1 MISASVLLDR
11 LKALHP
17 KMIDLSLARMHRI
30 LGALGN
36 PEARLPPVIHV
47 AGTNGKGSLV
57 AYLRAMF
64 EAAGYRAHVYISP
77 HLVRFNERITIAGQP
92 IDEIDLARILAH
104 CERVNEDQPITLFEI
119 TTAAAFL
126 AFADYPA
133 DVLLLEVG
141 LGGRLDATNV
151 VDQPL
156 LTAITPVSL
165 DHQHYLGDTVAEI
178 AFEKAGI
185 LKAGVP
191 AVIGRQD
198 DIGGGVIAAR
208 AHEIASPLH
217 RLGHEWHV
225 EVASDGFRYRD
236 GSGELIMPRP
246 GLAGPHQ
253 YDNAA
258 TAVACAR
265 LLNRHFTLT
274 PDAMA
279 TGLRHVDWPARLQR
293 LTSGT
298 LPAMLMD
305 GQELWLD
312 GGHNASA
319 GLALAEAVKGWGD
332 KRLDLVFGML
342 ETKDPAEFLRP
353 IAPYIGR
360 LRTLEVPGDTP
371 GIPAEPLAAI
381 ARSLGIEAE
390 PGHDITSAIRTL
402 SEMATASTRIL
413 ICGSLYLAG
422 AVLAIN
428 GN

>member
-1 MISASVLLDR
+1 MVSASVLLDR

-17 KMIDLSLARMHRI
+17 KMIDLSLARMYRI
-30 LGALGN
+30 LAALGN
-36 PEARLPPVIHV
+36 PHTRLPPVIHV

-92 IDEIDLARILAH
+92 IDELDLAAILAH
-104 CERVNEDQPITLFEI
+104 CERVNADLPITLFEI
-119 TTAAAFL
+119 TTAAAL
-126 AFADYPA
+126 MAFANYPA

-151 VDQPL
+151 VDHPA

-185 LKAGVP
+185 LKPGTP

-198 DIGGGVIAAR
+198 EIGAGVIAAR
-208 AHEIASPLH
+208 ATEITAPLH
-217 RLGHEWHV
+217 RLGHEWNL
-225 EVASDGFRYRD
+225 EVQNDGFSYHDER
-236 GSGELIMPRP
+236 GELLMPRP

-253 YDNAA
+253 FDNAA

-265 LLNRHFTLT
+265 LLEQHFKLPTT
-274 PDAMA
+274 AIA
-279 TGLRHVDWPARLQR
+279 AGLRNVDWPARLQK

-298 LPAMLMD
+298 LPALLRD

-312 GGHNASA
+312 GGHNPSA
-319 GLALAEAVKGWGD
+319 GLALAEAVRSWGD
-332 KRLDLVFGML
+332 TRLDLVFGML

-353 IAPYIGR
+353 LAPFIGR
-360 LRTLEVPGDTP
+360 LRTVEVPGDTP
-371 GIPAEPLAAI
+371 GIQAEPLAAI

-390 PGHDITSAIRTL
+390 KGNGIVNSIGTL
-402 SEMATASTRIL
+402 SEMAAGPARIL

-422 AVLAIN
+422 AVLTQN
-428 GN
+428 GD

>member
-17 KMIDLSLARMHRI
+17 KMIDLSLDRMYRI
-30 LGALGN
+30 LAALGN
-36 PEARLPPVIHV
+36 PHTRLPPVIHV

-77 HLVRFNERITIAGQP
+77 HLVRFNERITIAGKP
-92 IDEIDLARILAH
+92 IDELDLAAILAH
-104 CERVNEDQPITLFEI
+104 CERANADLPITLFEI
-119 TTAAAFL
+119 TTAAAFM

-151 VDQPL
+151 VDHPT

-185 LKAGVP
+185 LKSGAP

-198 DIGGGVIAAR
+198 AVGAGVIAAR
-208 AHEIASPLH
+208 AAEITAPLH
-217 RLGHEWHV
+217 RLGREWDLDV
-225 EVASDGFRYRD
+225 QGNGFTYRD
-236 GSGELIMPRP
+236 ERGELPMPRP

-253 YDNAA
+253 FDNAA

-265 LLNRHFTLT
+265 LLDRHFTLPT
-274 PDAMA
+274 AAMA
-279 TGLRHVDWPARLQR
+279 DGLRTVDWPARLQK
-293 LTSGT
+293 LTSGA
-298 LPAMLMD
+298 LPAMLRE

-319 GLALAEAVKGWGD
+319 GLALAEAVRNWND
-332 KRLDLVFGML
+332 KRLDIVFGML

-353 IAPYIGR
+353 LAPYVGR
-360 LRTLEVPGDTP
+360 LRTIEVPGDTP
-371 GIPAEPLAAI
+371 GIPSEPLAAI

-390 PGHDITSAIRTL
+390 TGNGIVNSIVEL
-402 SEMATASTRIL
+402 SELAAGATRIL

-422 AVLAIN
+422 AVLTQN
-428 GN
+428 GD

>member
-17 KMIDLSLARMHRI
+17 KMIDLSLARMHRV
-30 LGALGN
+30 LAALGN

-104 CERVNEDQPITLFEI
+104 CERVNDDQPITLFEI

-126 AFADYPA
+126 AFADYKA

-185 LKAGVP
+185 LKPGIP

-208 AHEIASPLH
+208 AREIASPLH
-217 RLGHEWHV
+217 RLGHEWNLD
-225 EVASDGFRYRD
+225 VASDGFRYRD
-236 GSGELIMPRP
+236 TSGELIMPRP

-265 LLNRHFTLT
+265 LLNQHFTLT

-279 TGLRHVDWPARLQR
+279 TGLRNVDWPARLQR

-319 GLALAEAVKGWGD
+319 GLALAEAVKSWGD

-371 GIPAEPLAAI
+371 GIPAGPLAAI

-390 PGHDITSAIRTL
+390 PGNDITRAIGTL
-402 SEMATASTRIL
+402 SQMATAPTRIL

-422 AVLAIN
+422 AVLALN
-428 GN
+428 GD

>member
-30 LGALGN
+30 LAALGN

-64 EAAGYRAHVYISP
+64 EAAGYRAHVYTSP
-77 HLVRFNERITIAGQP
+77 HLVRFNERIVIAGQP

-119 TTAAAFL
+119 TTAAALL
-126 AFADYPA
+126 AFADYKA

-185 LKAGVP
+185 LKTGIP
-191 AVIGRQD
+191 AIIGRQD

-208 AHEIASPLH
+208 AHEIAAPLH
-217 RLGHEWHV
+217 RLGHEWNLD
-225 EVASDGFRYRD
+225 VASDGFRYRD
-236 GSGELIMPRP
+236 ASGELIMPRP

-265 LLNRHFTLT
+265 LLNQHFTLT

-279 TGLRHVDWPARLQR
+279 TGLRNVDWPARLQR

-319 GLALAEAVKGWGD
+319 GLALAEAVKSWGD

-390 PGHDITSAIRTL
+390 PGNDITSAIGTL
-402 SEMATASTRIL
+402 SQMATAPTRIL

-422 AVLAIN
+422 AVLALN
-428 GN
+428 GD